1 VLVVGE
7 AVWVSGQAVHDDALE
22 AVLKADELRV
32 GTVGR
37 RLGRGGGA
45 VLAGGGDGHLG
56 GGDGG
61 DAGRGAAGV
70 FSLGFS
76 QHSVHTK
83 HRMLKRTDRNK
94 FFVKLI
100 MRLLRQT
107 YKKKDFFHLTHKT
120 IR

>member
-1 VLVVGE
+1 MLVGE
-7 AVWVSGQAVHDDALE
+7 AVWVPGQAVHDDALE

-61 DAGRGAAGV
+61 DAGRGAARV

-76 QHSVHTK
+76 QHSVHTN
-83 HRMLKRTDRNK
+83 KRVLRRPDRQ
-94 FFVKLI
+94 
-100 MRLLRQT
+100 RLCRRAYSQAS
-107 YKKKDFFHLTHKT
+107 KQCCGQGWH
-120 IR
+120 